1 MQTYEEY
8 LASLQE
14 GQEPLSKEEF
24 DLQQT
29 QGVEEVEEVERSAE
43 EIAEI
48 QQKFNQVV
56 SDLPE
61 DNKVNLSFSIAKQA
75 GLSDF
80 GGSGSKR
87 VSEKEFMSY
96 DYAFNTA
103 LEV

>member
-43 EIAEI
+43 EIA
-48 QQKFNQVV
+48 
-56 SDLPE
+56 
-61 DNKVNLSFSIAKQA
+61 
-75 GLSDF
+75 
-80 GGSGSKR
+80 
-87 VSEKEFMSY
+87 
-96 DYAFNTA
+96 
-103 LEV
+103 